1 MCGIAGM
8 MGMRGPLPPDS
19 MREIRSMMEAQRHR
33 GPDDQSTW
41 SCDTVSLGHRRLAIF
56 DTGPQAVQ
64 PMVTPDGQG
73 VLAFNGAVYNFRELR
88 EELRREGLT
97 FRTDSDTEVILAIL
111 HHRGPERAVS
121 ELNGMFALAYYD
133 ARTKSLWLARDRLGI
148 KPLSLA
154 IQPDRLLFASEDKA
168 LLACR
173 GVSREIDTREV
184 TLRLAFQARDAA
196 ASLFSGLEK
205 LPPAALWRIRDG
217 QIRRE
222 GYWNAV
228 DVLDTCRLAA
238 APGKGI
244 LQRELR
250 ALLDRS
256 VELHCRADTSLATAC
271 SSGVDSGLITAF
283 ACRWRPAFHSYV
295 VDPKFGASEGPDAER
310 TAGHLGVPMLRV
322 ELHAQR
328 FLELWP
334 RVVHHLESCG
344 WLPSDIGLFALSE
357 RCRADGVKV
366 LLTGEGADELFGGYE
381 WHLADAARWRILDRP
396 RRWLL
401 GSRRRRN
408 LERHLRTAPF
418 GRPLGSASR
427 DERRIAAIS
436 LSPAQNFLPA
446 RIMDK
451 LAPIKRPSDRVLVGS
466 CLHDLYTHLQEL
478 LYRHDR
484 LSMAHGVELRVPF
497 LENGLMDFALHLPPS
512 ARARGRQGKRLLRH
526 LAMEHLP
533 AENVRAR
540 KRGFPIDR
548 SCTAGTQSLLRGGLL
563 ADTLRWSRSEAADV
577 EKLAAGADLLRIRLV
592 GMEMFLRLFA
602 GSDSTD
608 SLAEQLIRARA
619 EAG

>member
-8 MGMRGPLPPDS
+8 MGMCGPLPPDC
-19 MREIRSMMEAQRHR
+19 MGEIRSMMEAQRHR
-33 GPDDQSTW
+33 GPDDEGVW
-41 SCDTVSLGHRRLAIF
+41 NCETVALGHRRLAIF
-56 DTGPQAVQ
+56 DTGHHAAQ
-64 PMVTPDGQG
+64 PMLTPDGQG

-88 EELRREGLT
+88 EELCREGLS
-97 FRTDSDTEVILAIL
+97 FRTDSDTEVILAAL
-111 HHRGPERAVS
+111 HHRGPDRTVQ

-133 ARTKSLWLARDRLGI
+133 ARTKSLWLIRDRLGI

-154 IQPDRLLFASEDKA
+154 ILPDRLIFASEDKA
-168 LLACR
+168 LLNCN
-173 GVSREIDTREV
+173 GISRNIDTREI

-196 ASLFSGLEK
+196 ASLFTGLEK
-205 LPPAALWRIRDG
+205 LPPAAIWRVRDG
-217 QIRRE
+217 KIRRRE
-222 GYWNAV
+222 YWNAV
-228 DVLDTCRLAA
+228 DAVDTSRIAA
-238 APGKGI
+238 TRGAGNLKG
-244 LQRELR
+244 ELLS
-250 ALLDRS
+250 LLDKS
-256 VELHCRADTSLATAC
+256 VEFHCRADTTLATAC

-283 ACRWRPAFHSYV
+283 SCKWRSGFHSYV
-295 VDPKFGASEGPDAER
+295 VDPKFGASEAPDAER

-322 ELHAQR
+322 ELDAQR

-334 RVVHHLESCG
+334 RVIHHLESCG
-344 WLPSDIGLFALSE
+344 WLSSDMGLFALSE

-366 LLTGEGADELFGGYE
+366 LLTGEGADEFFGGYE
-381 WHLADAARWRILDRP
+381 WHMADAARWRILDRP

-401 GSRRRRN
+401 GSRRRRD
-408 LERHLRTAPF
+408 LERLLRTAPF
-418 GRPLGSASR
+418 GRPLGTASR

-451 LAPIKRPSDRVLVGS
+451 LAPIERPSDRVLVGS

-512 ARARGRQGKRLLRH
+512 ARARGRQGKRLLRR

-563 ADTLRWSRSEAADV
+563 ADTLRWSRAEADDV
-577 EKLAAGADLLRIRLV
+577 EKLAAGADYLRIRLV

-602 GSDSTD
+602 ANESPGSLSEK
-608 SLAEQLIRARA
+608 LLRARS
-619 EAG
+619 EAR